1 MWLLLEWPIAR
12 IFTPE
17 KKNNTSPCRRPGTFF
32 RWKASTFFFWERTS
46 LSSIVDVFTFKSN
59 CFFADAQPFLK
70 AVIFFGCSAP
80 SPADCKQRS
89 NIKTAGFR
97 AQLLAW
103 GTGSRCEDMCSN
115 ILIYT
120 VCDYSSES
128 NWLERPHRSLCSK
141 SHEKFSH
148 LCFCIGFSLLI
159 DLLCSSAAQ
168 AYQMFVT

>member
-12 IFTPE
+12 IFTTE
-17 KKNNTSPCRRPGTFF
+17 KKTAPLLVEGPALSLGGKPQPFFWGKENPWVPLWMFLHSSPTAFLLTLNPS
-32 RWKASTFFFWERTS
+32 WKLFFF
-46 LSSIVDVFTFKSN
+46 
-59 CFFADAQPFLK
+59 C
-70 AVIFFGCSAP
+70 CSAP

-148 LCFCIGFSLLI
+148 LCFCMGFSLLI

>member
-17 KKNNTSPCRRPGTFF
+17 KKETPLLVEGP
-32 RWKASTFFFWERTS
+32 ALS
-46 LSSIVDVFTFKSN
+46 LGP
-59 CFFADAQPFLK
+59 QPFFLGK
-70 AVIFFGCSAP
+70 ENPWVPLWMFLHSSPTAFLLTLNPSWKLLFFFGCSAP

-115 ILIYT
+115 ILIYDILFVST
-120 VCDYSSES
+120 VVKAIDQKGPTDLCV
-128 NWLERPHRSLCSK
+128 RKVMRSFLTCV
-141 SHEKFSH
+141 
-148 LCFCIGFSLLI
+148 
-159 DLLCSSAAQ
+159 
-168 AYQMFVT
+168 FV